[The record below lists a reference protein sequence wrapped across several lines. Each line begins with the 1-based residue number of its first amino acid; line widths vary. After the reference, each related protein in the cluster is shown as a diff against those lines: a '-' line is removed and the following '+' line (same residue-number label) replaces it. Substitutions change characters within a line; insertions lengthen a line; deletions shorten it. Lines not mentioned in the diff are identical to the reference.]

1 MNALKVLFI
10 NMPIRFSARP
20 NNVPIGIGILSSL
33 VKQLGHECYVLDLN
47 VYRPVIGLEQVKEKI
62 ISYEEDFD
70 LIALSGM
77 ITTLRWQKKIARL
90 ARELFPR
97 ACLITG
103 GGLASD
109 FGNVLF
115 DWIPELDAAVVGEG
129 ELILP
134 QILTDLQRIRKSRK
148 IFGPVITPDLNLI
161 PGVDWDQFK
170 MEVYLKNP
178 VWGSEAKNSSWM
190 PFTPTRSINFISSRG
205 CPYNCYF
212 CDRHT
217 TGGRNYRVVSSERL
231 IKDIYDVIEKFQ
243 VDFIGFTDDN
253 FITDKKRL
261 QEFLPLIK
269 ESGLLWGCHGRLN
282 EVDEELAEQLREA
295 GCVYIGFGG
304 ESADENV
311 LKRMNK
317 KNSPAQMSRAI
328 KACQKAGITP
338 NCTWI
343 MGYPGE
349 TRDSLRRTA
358 NFILEHGLNQK
369 SMFVA
374 TAYPG
379 TVFFEEVKN
388 KILSIYNSLEEY
400 VLDLDDATKLLIHN
414 GKVLNYSDMGDEE
427 FLECRKYVETGELE
441 KI

>member
-304 ESADENV
+304 ESEDENV

-400 VLDLDDATKLLIHN
+400 VLDLDDATKLLIYN
-414 GKVLNYSDMGDEE
+414 GKVLNYSDMSDEE

>member
-217 TGGRNYRVVSSERL
+217 TGG
-231 IKDIYDVIEKFQ
+231 
-243 VDFIGFTDDN
+243 
-253 FITDKKRL
+253 
-261 QEFLPLIK
+261 
-269 ESGLLWGCHGRLN
+269 
-282 EVDEELAEQLREA
+282 
-295 GCVYIGFGG
+295 
-304 ESADENV
+304 
-311 LKRMNK
+311 
-317 KNSPAQMSRAI
+317 
-328 KACQKAGITP
+328 
-338 NCTWI
+338 
-343 MGYPGE
+343 
-349 TRDSLRRTA
+349 
-358 NFILEHGLNQK
+358 
-369 SMFVA
+369 
-374 TAYPG
+374 
-379 TVFFEEVKN
+379 
-388 KILSIYNSLEEY
+388 
-400 VLDLDDATKLLIHN
+400 
-414 GKVLNYSDMGDEE
+414 
-427 FLECRKYVETGELE
+427 
-441 KI
+441 

>member
-414 GKVLNYSDMGDEE
+414 GKVLNYSDMSDEE

>member
-190 PFTPTRSINFISSRG
+190 PFTPTRSINLISSRG

-414 GKVLNYSDMGDEE
+414 GKVLNYSDMSDEE

-441 KI
+441 RI